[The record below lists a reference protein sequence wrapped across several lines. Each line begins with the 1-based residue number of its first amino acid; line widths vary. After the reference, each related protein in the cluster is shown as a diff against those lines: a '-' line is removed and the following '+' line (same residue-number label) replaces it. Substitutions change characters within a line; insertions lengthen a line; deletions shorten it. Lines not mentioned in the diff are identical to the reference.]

1 MKRFHM
7 NKTIIFIFLILLIS
21 GCATTAVHQSAPT
34 ANIDEVKVEALSP
47 AQIKKELEKL
57 QVVTHK
63 PYRISTGDRYD
74 YYVYEHPDL
83 TIKGLI
89 VTPGGNIS
97 VGLAGVVNVGGL
109 TVDESLK
116 KINKKLSRYLKNPKA
131 ALVPTHI
138 KSSLFT
144 IIGSVTKTGVYEIKS
159 GYKLT
164 DAIAVAKGL
173 ATGWQDENTVE
184 LADLE
189 HAYFIRDNKIL
200 PVSFISAIRKGS
212 YLHNI
217 PLQDGDYIYIPSSIN
232 RQVYVLGE
240 VTEPG
245 NVSYNE
251 NQTLTQALA
260 YSKGKKL
267 ATSSDIAIII
277 RGNVVTPKVYKVNVE
292 DILQGR
298 TPDFRLHPSDI
309 VYIPKSTFTEYNL
322 IIEKLMP
329 TFVLLN
335 LMTGPASNATLAIPI
350 SPVGN

>member
-1 MKRFHM
+1 M
-7 NKTIIFIFLILLIS
+7 NKTIIFLLLFLFVS
-21 GCATTAVHQSAPT
+21 GCGTTVVHQSGPT
-34 ANIDEVKVEALSP
+34 ANIEEVKVKTLSP

-57 QVVTHK
+57 QVITHK
-63 PYRISTGDRYD
+63 PYRISTGDRFD

-83 TIKGLI
+83 TIKGLL

-116 KINKKLSRYLKNPKA
+116 KINKKLSRYLINPKS
-131 ALVPTHI
+131 ALIPTHI

-144 IIGSVTKTGVYEIKS
+144 IIGSVAKTGVYEIKS
-159 GYKLT
+159 GYKIT
-164 DAIAVAKGL
+164 DAVAVAKGL
-173 ATGWQDENTVE
+173 ATGYQDENTVE

-189 HAYFIRDNKIL
+189 HAYIVRDNKIL

-212 YLHNI
+212 FLHNI
-217 PLQDGDYIYIPSSIN
+217 PLQDGDYIYIPSSID
-232 RQVYVLGE
+232 RQIFVLGE
-240 VTEPG
+240 VMKPG
-245 NVSYNE
+245 NVSYSE

-277 RGNVVTPKVYKVNVE
+277 RGNMVTPKVYKVNVE

-298 TPDFRLHPSDI
+298 APDFRLYPSDI
-309 VYIPKSTFTEYNL
+309 VYVPKSTFTEYNL

-335 LMTGPASNATLAIPI
+335 LMTGPASNATLSIPV
-350 SPVGN
+350 SPTGN